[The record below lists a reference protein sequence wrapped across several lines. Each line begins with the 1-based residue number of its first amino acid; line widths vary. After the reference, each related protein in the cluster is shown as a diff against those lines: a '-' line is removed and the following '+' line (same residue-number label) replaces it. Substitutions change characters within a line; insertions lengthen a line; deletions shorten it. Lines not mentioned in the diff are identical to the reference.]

1 MIILQLA
8 NYVKRLIKNFARE
21 IKAAKNNVDEMSYSN
36 EILTNKI
43 KWHLGW
49 KPLIFSNL
57 SQWGADKYGRKLAF
71 DFCMIAR
78 KQEKREKN
86 NISDVP
92 H

>member
-43 KWHLGW
+43 KWHLG
-49 KPLIFSNL
+49 
-57 SQWGADKYGRKLAF
+57 
-71 DFCMIAR
+71 
-78 KQEKREKN
+78 
-86 NISDVP
+86 
-92 H
+92 